1 MRSMRGVTLIELMVA
16 LAVLAVVVAL
26 AGPSYNSIITSS
38 RLSGRINETN
48 GLLMLARTE
57 AIKARAPVTL
67 CGTSNVEADPPLCNT
82 ASLESG
88 IVIFIDR
95 DGDAVVDGGEDILKR
110 REPLETDL
118 TLRMSD
124 FGLGSGVVR
133 YGLKGTLDVSGNP
146 REGTLVLCADGNEET
161 ARALVITRLG
171 TVRLAEDSDGNGIV
185 EGHDADNDGTGD
197 NITCPL

>member
-67 CGTSNVEADPPLCNT
+67 CGSSNVEADPPLC
-82 ASLESG
+82 
-88 IVIFIDR
+88 
-95 DGDAVVDGGEDILKR
+95 VVVK
-110 REPLETDL
+110 
-118 TLRMSD
+118 
-124 FGLGSGVVR
+124 
-133 YGLKGTLDVSGNP
+133 
-146 REGTLVLCADGNEET
+146 
-161 ARALVITRLG
+161 
-171 TVRLAEDSDGNGIV
+171 
-185 EGHDADNDGTGD
+185 
-197 NITCPL
+197 